1 MNETQFKDLGLSE
14 KTLSALSQRGYETPT
29 EIQALAIPL
38 GLEKVDF
45 IGQSQ
50 TGTGKTMA
58 FTIPIV
64 ENIDMESNKIQ
75 ALILCPTRELA
86 VQVSGEINLLCKTNN
101 VKSLAVYGGES
112 IERQIKD
119 LKKGVQI
126 VVGTPGRILDHIRR
140 RTIKLEN
147 VSFAVLD
154 EADEMLDMGFIEDIE
169 SILSMTREDRQT
181 MLFSATMPPEIKQ
194 LSAKYLKDPQIIR
207 ASAKQVTVEKIE
219 QYYIKVRNVDKPE
232 VLSRIIKLESARK
245 TMVFCNTKKM
255 VDELTYDMQARGYG
269 VEGLHGDMKQQK
281 RDQVMKMFK
290 KGNVDVLI
298 ATDVAARGLDI
309 SDVDIVFNY
318 DLPLDEEQYV
328 HRIGRTGRAG
338 RSGKSYSF
346 VFGREIERLRRI
358 EKYAKTTIEE
368 QKIPNYKDIKEKII
382 HSYILDVN
390 ARPIPED
397 IEMYYDMIDEVKKA
411 MDVEY
416 FLAMVLKENLQL
428 QDKET
433 IEFGAY
439 ERKERVKGERDRKGK
454 DRDRDRDGRS
464 SKQAERRTSGNKKP
478 EKGMVRF
485 HINVGKINKVR
496 VADLVGTI
504 AGECNIK
511 GKSIGVVDI
520 YDKYSFFEIP
530 EKYEKQVMK
539 NMENVKIRGKVVS
552 AQKSK

>member
-1 MNETQFKDLGLSE
+1 MNQIQFTDLGLSE
-14 KTLSALSQRGYETPT
+14 QTLRALQERGYKHPTP
-29 EIQALAIPL
+29 IQAEAIPM
-38 GLEKVDF
+38 GLKGIDF

-58 FTIPIV
+58 FSIPIV
-64 ENIDMESNKIQ
+64 EQIDMDLKKIQ

-86 VQVSGEINLLCKTNN
+86 VQVSNEINILCKKMGI
-101 VKSLAVYGGES
+101 KSMAVYGGES

-119 LKKGVQI
+119 LRRDIQI

-169 SILSMTREDRQT
+169 SILSMTREDRQS
-181 MLFSATMPPEIKQ
+181 MLFSATMPDQIKELSQKYLTNPEI
-194 LSAKYLKDPQIIR
+194 IR
-207 ASAKQVTVEKIE
+207 IKSKQVTVDKIE

-232 VLSRIIKLESARK
+232 VLSRIIKLEIARK
-245 TMVFCNTKKM
+245 SMVFCNTKRM
-255 VDELTYDMQARGYG
+255 VDELTFEMQRRGYS

-281 RDQVMKMFK
+281 RDSVMNRFK
-290 KGNVDVLI
+290 KGHIDILI

-309 SDVDIVFNY
+309 DDVDVVFNY

-338 RSGKSYSF
+338 RDGKSYSF
-346 VFGREIERLRRI
+346 VFGREIERLRAI
-358 EKYAKTTIEE
+358 ERYAKTKVEE
-368 QKIPNYKDIKEKII
+368 KKIPKYSDIKEII
-382 HSYILDVN
+382 INNYISEVN
-390 ARPIPED
+390 SRALPSD
-397 IEMYYDMIDEVKKA
+397 IDFYYEMIDSIKSF
-411 MDVEY
+411 MDVET
-416 FLAMVLKENLQL
+416 FLALVLRENLQL

-433 IEFGAY
+433 ISFSDYEKKDRRAQNGAL
-439 ERKERVKGERDRKGK
+439 RNSRSGEGREGRDRRKSQK
-454 DRDRDRDGRS
+454 
-464 SKQAERRTSGNKKP
+464 A

-485 HINVGKINKVR
+485 HINVGKNHKVR
-496 VADLVGTI
+496 VADLVGAI

-511 GKSIGVVDI
+511 GKSIGAVDI

-530 EKYEKQVMK
+530 EKYATSVIK
-539 NMENVKIRGKVVS
+539 NMDNIKIRGKAVT

>member
-1 MNETQFKDLGLSE
+1 MNKMQFMDLGLSE
-14 KTLSALSQRGYETPT
+14 QTLGALVQRGYETPT
-29 EIQALAIPL
+29 EIQSIAIPL
-38 GLEKVDF
+38 GLEGIDF

-64 ENIDMESNKIQ
+64 EQIDMDQNTIQ

-86 VQVSGEINLLCKTNN
+86 VQVSGEINLLCKRLNI
-101 VKSLAVYGGES
+101 KALAVYGGES
-112 IERQIKD
+112 IERQIRD

-140 RTIKLEN
+140 RTIKLEH
-147 VSFAVLD
+147 VRFAVLD

-181 MLFSATMPPEIKQ
+181 MLFSATMPDEIKQ
-194 LSAKYLKDPQIIR
+194 LSAKYLRDPQLVR

-232 VLSRIIKLESARK
+232 VLSRVIKLESARK
-245 TMVFCNTKKM
+245 TMVFCNTKRM
-255 VDELTYDMQARGYG
+255 VDELTVEMQERGYA
-269 VEGLHGDMKQQK
+269 VEGLHGDLKQQK
-281 RDQVMKMFK
+281 RDQVMQQFK
-290 KGNVDVLI
+290 KGKIDILI

-309 SDVDIVFNY
+309 SDVDLVFNY

-338 RSGKSYSF
+338 RSGKSYAF
-346 VFGREIERLRRI
+346 VFGRELERLRRI
-358 EKYAKTTIEE
+358 EKYAKTKVTEM
-368 QKIPNYKDIKEKII
+368 KIPNYKDIKEQII
-382 HSYILDVN
+382 QSYIQDVN
-390 ARPIPED
+390 ARPIPDD
-397 IEMYYDMIDEVKKA
+397 IHIYYEMVEQIKRF
-411 MDVEY
+411 MDVES

-433 IEFGAY
+433 IEFAAY
-439 ERKERVKGERDRKGK
+439 ERKERSGGDRKGK
-454 DRDRDRDGRS
+454 DRGMARDG
-464 SKQAERRTSGNKKP
+464 KKTSGGKRA

-485 HINVGKINKVR
+485 HLNVGKVNKVR
-496 VADLVGTI
+496 VADLVGAI

-511 GKSIGVVDI
+511 GKTIGTVDI
-520 YDKYSFFEIP
+520 YDKSSFFEVP
-530 EKYEKQVMK
+530 EKYEKVVMK
-539 NMENVKIRGKVVS
+539 NMDRVKIKGKIVS
-552 AQKSK
+552 AQKSRP